1 MRYEDFKAEFLIN
14 TFELKIVFP
23 MCLYREATHLQRF
36 TPTRNVSG
44 RGYARI

>member
-1 MRYEDFKAEFLIN
+1 MGCEDIKARFLIN

-23 MCLYREATHLQRF
+23 ICLYREARHLQWF
-36 TPTRNVSG
+36 TPTHYVSG